1 MLGSMDPQQASICN
15 PPGSRLFIVCG
26 RSVEGMWSF
35 QRGAGHAVRVRGV
48 SHMLFCAEATL
59 QAAFAPF
66 GVIQN
71 IKLIKEKGVS
81 SKTAAAAAR
90 TLPVTAAWPCF
101 HVSDVQQGPSAAERR
116 RVGLISLFVN
126 AIGRMGAPRLVARDP
141 FHQQRVRR

>member
-1 MLGSMDPQQASICN
+1 MS
-15 PPGSRLFIVCG
+15 
-26 RSVEGMWSF
+26 
-35 QRGAGHAVRVRGV
+35 
-48 SHMLFCAEATL
+48 FCAEATL

-81 SKTAAAAAR
+81 RKTAAAAAR

-101 HVSDVQQGPSAAERR
+101 HVCDAHQGPSAAERR
-116 RVGLISLFVN
+116 RVGSLSLFV
-126 AIGRMGAPRLVARDP
+126 IGVGRMEAPRHVARDP